1 MPRVARERPKK
12 TLLAAFAVFVV
23 LGIGWLAGGGV
34 AGSTPRLQ
42 PQVRT
47 VVSVETVPVIRTVT
61 VAAQPPRRA
70 MNARQGRTGRK
81 RGATQ
86 HNHR

>member
-34 AGSTPRLQ
+34 AGSAPRLQ
-42 PQVRT
+42 PGVRT
-47 VVSVETVPVIRTVT
+47 VVSVETVPVVRTVT
-61 VAAQPPRRA
+61 VAAHPPRRA
-70 MNARQGRTGRK
+70 TSASRWRTGRK
-81 RGATQ
+81 RGAT
-86 HNHR
+86 HNNRR